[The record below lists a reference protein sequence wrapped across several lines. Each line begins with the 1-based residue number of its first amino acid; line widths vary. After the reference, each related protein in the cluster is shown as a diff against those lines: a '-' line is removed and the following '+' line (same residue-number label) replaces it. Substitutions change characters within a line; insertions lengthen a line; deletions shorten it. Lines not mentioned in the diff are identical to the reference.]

1 LSRFIH
7 TCEFRSRENEVMSQQ
22 NPSRVPNEWWVGVVA
37 GMASYIDAAAL
48 VATGIAL
55 TIYQLTIGITPGQLG
70 VMAGALTLC
79 VALGAL
85 VGGRLG
91 DRLGRRKVF
100 IATMVLIVAGSV
112 LTTFGTTFAVLLPGV
127 VLVGLGVGADLPVSL
142 TSIAEAA
149 SDKNRGKLILL
160 SNMLWLV
167 GIIASISIASVSGDL
182 GRLGGQ
188 LLFGQVGVVALL
200 VLLGRLTIPE
210 SPVWLEAD
218 RKRAAG
224 EVEVADKAR
233 VRDLLRAPY
242 VAPFAALLVFYSLTN
257 LGANTS
263 GSFNTFIATNFAGA
277 SVEGF
282 NRWALIV
289 MLISLV
295 PGLVFMKFVD
305 TDKRMLFFGIGAV
318 LATASYA
325 YVAIVGV
332 SLTSLVVALLAA
344 AVGHAFAFEGIMKV
358 WTQESFPTMLRSTA
372 QGTILAVARVTAA
385 LLAVVTP
392 ALLEA
397 NVRGVYIGLAVV
409 AGAGFLAG
417 GLYFRRSGR
426 NEFAA
431 EGATPPVPAAR
442 EGAA

>member
-1 LSRFIH
+1 
-7 TCEFRSRENEVMSQQ
+7 MSVDQEGRT
-22 NPSRVPNEWWVGVVA
+22 PKAAPNEWWVGLIA

-48 VATGIAL
+48 IATGIAL

-70 VMAGALTLC
+70 VMSGALTLC

-91 DRLGRRKVF
+91 DRLGRRQVF
-100 IATMVLIVAGSV
+100 IATMVLIVLGSV

-142 TSIAEAA
+142 ASIAEAA

-160 SNMLWLV
+160 SNLLWLV
-167 GIIASISIASVSGDL
+167 GIIASITIASFTGDL

-218 RKRAAG
+218 RERAAG
-224 EVEVADKAR
+224 EAQLAGKAR

-242 VAPFAALLVFYSLTN
+242 LAPFAVLLVFYTLTN

-277 SVEGF
+277 TVEGF
-282 NRWALIV
+282 NRWALIA
-289 MLISLV
+289 MLISIV

-305 TDKRMLFFGIGAV
+305 SGKRMLFFAVGAL

-325 YVAIVGV
+325 FVAIVGV
-332 SLTSLVVALLAA
+332 SLTTLVVALLAA

-385 LLAVVTP
+385 LLAAVTP

-397 NVRGVYIGLAVV
+397 SVRGMYFGLTVV
-409 AGAGFLAG
+409 AGVGFLVAA
-417 GLYFRRSGR
+417 LYFRRSGR

-431 EGATPPVPAAR
+431 DPARPADAASRPRVAPANGGAR
-442 EGAA
+442 